1 MNDELR
7 GKTIKNCWITVYN
20 YKIYSYLIDDDSED
34 KKAKGTTKCVV
45 KRKLKFEI
53 CKSRLEVTQL
63 KNKINHLE
71 KNETEKN
78 GNFRKKKDKK
88 LISKTHQ
95 KLKSERHKF
104 LLKKLITFLEVQMMI
119 KEGNKLIQY
128 KFICNK
134 RLNVAI

>member
-34 KKAKGTTKCVV
+34 KKSKGTTKCVV

-78 GNFRKKKDKK
+78 GNFRKKK
-88 LISKTHQ
+88 T
-95 KLKSERHKF
+95 R
-104 LLKKLITFLEVQMMI
+104 
-119 KEGNKLIQY
+119 N
-128 KFICNK
+128 
-134 RLNVAI
+134 